1 MATTKTKTTKPKTKR
16 LTVKQT
22 KLVQGI
28 AQGKTVKVAG
38 QEAGYGT
45 TPESS
50 RVIAHEVLRNPTVQ
64 EALQVALEKNGI
76 TLDRAIAPIGKALVA
91 TKVLITGKDEDA
103 FAEVVDDI
111 DVQLKGSDRA
121 LKLMGIS
128 QGDTNNQTVNINFNQ
143 VAEDVR
149 KSIGI

>member
-1 MATTKTKTTKPKTKR
+1 MATTKPKTTKPKTKR

-22 KLVQGI
+22 KFLNAKVQGKSGTR
-28 AQGKTVKVAG
+28 AYMEAYNTKNVTVAKV
-38 QEAGYGT
+38 EA
-45 TPESS
+45 S
-50 RVIAHEVLRNPTVQ
+50 RTLSKPNVQ
-64 EALQVALEKNGI
+64 EAYQVALEKNGI